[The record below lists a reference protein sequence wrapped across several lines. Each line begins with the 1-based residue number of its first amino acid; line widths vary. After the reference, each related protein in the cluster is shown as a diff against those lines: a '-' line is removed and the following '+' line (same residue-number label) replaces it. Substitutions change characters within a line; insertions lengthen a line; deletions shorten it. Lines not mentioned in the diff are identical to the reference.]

1 LTIQAEQSSHRHKG
15 HSHSSRKDARKQER
29 MDRKKR
35 KADHFSQT
43 THSVKRKTE
52 QEHVESPQRKR
63 VKISQE
69 SGSRL
74 PASKSHHAAT
84 TTTTTTT
91 TKALSRKPDE
101 PRTAESVPK
110 QKRGTT
116 ALERLV
122 NKSAAKPRKEVASKG
137 PRAREEE
144 EEDAYIAYLESKL
157 GYSGGNSRRKDDD
170 MDGLGGAPSLRLLLE
185 NSSPHRSCTDLFDFT
200 ENIMTSI
207 PVSWFCN
214 CKLCVMSESPR
225 RTPFRMMMK

>member
-1 LTIQAEQSSHRHKG
+1 
-15 HSHSSRKDARKQER
+15 
-29 MDRKKR
+29 
-35 KADHFSQT
+35 
-43 THSVKRKTE
+43 
-52 QEHVESPQRKR
+52 

-84 TTTTTTT
+84 TNTT
-91 TKALSRKPDE
+91 TKVLSRKPDE
-101 PRTAESVPK
+101 PRTTESVPK
-110 QKRGTT
+110 QKRRTT
-116 ALERLV
+116 ALERLI

-137 PRAREEE
+137 PRTREEEE
-144 EEDAYIAYLESKL
+144 EEDAYIAYLECKL

-170 MDGLGGAPSLRLLLE
+170 MDGLAGAPSLRLLLG

-214 CKLCVMSESPR
+214 YKLCVMSESPR